1 MMASDE
7 MKCQKC
13 GGTVF
18 RRVTDEWMRRSIP
31 WTADGIVRQCEACG
45 EKHFGCPNCHNL
57 LTRVNI
63 TNVRVMK
70 STCPHC
76 GYKDATISAWLQDQR
91 G

>member
-1 MMASDE
+1 MSTNM

-13 GGTVF
+13 GATEF

-31 WTADGIVRQCEACG
+31 WTADGTVRQCQNCG
-45 EKHFGCPNCHNL
+45 EKHFSCPNCHNL

-70 STCPHC
+70 SICPHC
-76 GYKDATISAWLQDQR
+76 GYQDLRIKAWIQEQR
-91 G
+91 E

>member
-1 MMASDE
+1 MATDE

-13 GGTVF
+13 GGKNF

-31 WTADGIVRQCEACG
+31 WTAEGVVRQCEKCG
-45 EKHFGCPNCHNL
+45 EKHFTCPKCFNL

-70 STCPHC
+70 STCPNC
-76 GYKDATISAWLQDQR
+76 GHQELACQSWGSTR
-91 G
+91 

>member
-1 MMASDE
+1 MATTE
-7 MKCQKC
+7 MTCQKC
-13 GGTVF
+13 GGKSF

-31 WTADGIVRQCEACG
+31 WTAEGVVRQCESCG
-45 EKHFGCPNCHNL
+45 EKHFACPNCHNL

-70 STCPHC
+70 STCPQCSHQ
-76 GYKDATISAWLQDQR
+76 DTRIQTWLQEQR